1 MSRRETADDE
11 QAEFEN
17 SVVDEDG
24 DEDGGFVMFLV
35 DVTDSYAQ
43 MARGSE
49 CHGAAVGIYGCEC
62 IDGRFS

>member
-24 DEDGGFVMFLV
+24 DEDGGFVMFLM
-35 DVTDSYAQ
+35 DVNDSNAQ
-43 MARGSE
+43 TAPKE
-49 CHGAAVGIYGCEC
+49 
-62 IDGRFS
+62 